1 MFCCPTTR
9 TLTPTQRT
17 KNITPFT
24 PAQYSGSTCRVISVY
39 RSSGGPTIKMYSD
52 RKMEMNA
59 ARIIG
64 LARKTFSNQEPNVKE
79 MLAIL
84 CGNWVG
90 GAVQNAI
97 ANTLGTLFGVRHFGD
112 LKSF

>member
-1 MFCCPTTR
+1 
-9 TLTPTQRT
+9 
-17 KNITPFT
+17 
-24 PAQYSGSTCRVISVY
+24 
-39 RSSGGPTIKMYSD
+39 
-52 RKMEMNA
+52 MEMNA

-112 LKSF
+112 LKSFLAHFAEAHDDILLRAIAANAQMQLVAGFLLA